1 MFASM
6 VGKEKSKAR
15 PVLANHVM
23 TCVLEASDNQEEQMS
38 IYKQLHS
45 LAI

>member
-15 PVLANHVM
+15 PVLAFHVM
-23 TCVLEASDNQEEQMS
+23 TCVLEASENQEDQMN
-38 IYKQLHS
+38 IFKQLHS